1 MTAAPSNMRPASRL
15 VPVTDDAR
23 AELVGSAQRHERR
36 NRPKILIVLSLLVA
50 AIAVVY
56 LIFAASEL
64 RGVHDEL
71 TIEQSQTAEIRTL
84 GDKLL
89 AMQADLDGEE
99 MRQRLD
105 PSLAV
110 FADLERLSR
119 EAGLIQGNNLR
130 LEDRG
135 QQDTIKDTELVRKK
149 WHANLTAQPA
159 EAIFKWLTEA
169 SKINGLEVSF
179 INEFKPGAGT
189 PEGEPRWDCQVIF
202 VRIQKKPG
210 AK

>member
-1 MTAAPSNMRPASRL
+1 MTAAPSNLRPASRL

-23 AELVGSAQRHERR
+23 AELVSSAQRHERR
-36 NRPKILIVLSLLVA
+36 NRPKILIIVSLLTA
-50 AIAVVY
+50 AFAAVY
-56 LIFAASEL
+56 LFFAAAEL
-64 RGVHDEL
+64 KGVHEEL

-89 AMQADLDGEE
+89 AMQADLDSDE

-105 PSLAV
+105 PGLAV
-110 FADLERLSR
+110 FAELEQLSR
-119 EAGLIQGNNLR
+119 AAQLIQGNNIR

-135 QQDTIKDTELVRKK
+135 QQDAIKDTDLVRKK
-149 WHANLTAQPA
+149 WHASLTAQPA

-189 PEGEPRWDCQVIF
+189 PEGEPRWDCQIVF